1 MSDGTR
7 LGNFERSLVIRRAT
21 GDDVADLGELMGELG
36 YPATTEQM
44 ADRLE
49 EINRE
54 ANYLTLIAEMDGEV
68 IGMAGAFAGLAFE
81 SDEKYVRIIALVVKK
96 AFRNRKAGKYL
107 VEGIEAWATD
117 QGIKKIAV
125 NTGNRRVESH
135 SFYERNGFEGSGTGY
150 YKRL

>member
-7 LGNFERSLVIRRAT
+7 HGNYERSFVIRRAT
-21 GDDVADLGELMGELG
+21 GDDAAELGELMGELG

-44 ADRLE
+44 TGRLE
-49 EINRE
+49 AINRE
-54 ANYLTLIAEMDGEV
+54 SNYLTLIAEMDDEV

-96 AFRNRKAGKYL
+96 AFRNRKAGKCL
-107 VEGIEAWATD
+107 VEGIEDWATD

-125 NTGNRRVESH
+125 NTGNRRGESH
-135 SFYERNGFEGSGTGY
+135 SFYERNGFEGSGIGY